1 MSSLPIQR
9 ARPVIELNLNVE
21 EAMIE
26 TVDLLRTIRVQLE
39 AITGTVNE
47 RLNRTFTDAGE
58 DLTKIIHNVETL
70 SSNLADSTGQLY
82 HPIMF
87 SLIFLLFLL
96 VLAATLAC
104 ILCKI
109 SGEIQRRKRNQQPYE
124 YLIKSGTSTT
134 SGKLQNKN
142 LKKNSQDNNNLRKK
156 ARRKRLIGWLDRL
169 RRPNTKTK
177 GNKNNETEEYSTDI
191 LKEESGGI
199 QSFA

>member
-1 MSSLPIQR
+1 MSSIQR

-96 VLAATLAC
+96 VLAACLAC

-109 SGEIQRRKRNQQPYE
+109 SSEIQRRKRNFRQPYE

-134 SGKLQNKN
+134 TKL
-142 LKKNSQDNNNLRKK
+142 
-156 ARRKRLIGWLDRL
+156 
-169 RRPNTKTK
+169 PT
-177 GNKNNETEEYSTDI
+177 KNNCEEDF
-191 LKEESGGI
+191 L
-199 QSFA
+199 

>member
-26 TVDLLRTIRVQLE
+26 TVDLLRT
-39 AITGTVNE
+39 
-47 RLNRTFTDAGE
+47 AGE

-82 HPIMF
+82 HPIM
-87 SLIFLLFLL
+87 
-96 VLAATLAC
+96 
-104 ILCKI
+104 
-109 SGEIQRRKRNQQPYE
+109 
-124 YLIKSGTSTT
+124 
-134 SGKLQNKN
+134 
-142 LKKNSQDNNNLRKK
+142 
-156 ARRKRLIGWLDRL
+156 LDRL
-169 RRPNTKTK
+169 RRPNIKTK

-199 QSFA
+199 QSFP